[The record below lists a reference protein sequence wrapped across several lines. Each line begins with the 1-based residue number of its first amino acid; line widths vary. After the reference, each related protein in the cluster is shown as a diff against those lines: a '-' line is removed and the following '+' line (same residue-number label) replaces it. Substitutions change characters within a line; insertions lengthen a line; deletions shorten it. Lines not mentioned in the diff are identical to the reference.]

1 MHHARMTRIRKG
13 APGRA
18 NQTKSFH
25 QRCAVRIT
33 YSRNAVRGQWR
44 AHGRYVARDSAMRI
58 ENPDHAAFNDKA
70 DALDIASALTEWQG
84 SGDERMWKVI
94 ISPEF
99 GERVDLRK
107 LTRELMARM
116 GRDLGIVPE
125 WAAVTHHNTEH
136 PHVHVAL
143 RGVDSNGRS
152 LRLDR
157 DYIKNG
163 IRGIAEDLC
172 TRQLGYRSEKDA
184 AESSARE
191 IREHRFTSLDREI
204 SLRRDDQAAAIY
216 VDSLYA
222 GIVTTPGGPLVPVVS
237 GIQVNGVPTNT
248 IVAGTSGYIAIYGT
262 NMTGATTVGLP
273 PGISLSS
280 FAVYNNGTQ
289 INAFF
294 MAQVSAGTGSHNI
307 TVTTP
312 GGTSATSSASSA
324 LTVAITLK
332 SFSFSNGVPYSRD
345 CPGAASPISA
355 PTWPSPTGVTCP
367 QKSPYLGDHAVYAS
381 GAVMTGTVNFS
392 VAPAPSQ
399 AVPGMYIQ
407 GVIPGVGNFTA
418 TGVAMAANSTT
429 FSAAV
434 KANAAL
440 PSSKTQF
447 YNPMSVAWSVGQSGN
462 SCSSGCVSL
471 GSSSNPVYVTLAP
484 SIVSPKVSPIML
496 TYVALAVAAGGAT
509 TPQTALAN
517 TWAKFS
523 TGSGPAN
530 VSTWDGRLMFY
541 YVPGVGFNACVT
553 VATLLVETNG
563 IPANNLTSGQ
573 CGAFAALLEDSLSI
587 NGIASTW
594 LNITSIDGS
603 KMVVK
608 AWTASNISYPS
619 QAPWEYKLLLGT
631 SDYMVPVPIG
641 GFGDLAD
648 INGIAGQNSAQ
659 PSEKVFDAHFIVQP
673 TVPSAQD
680 YDPSYGVTYA
690 TAATFELNSEF
701 GYAKQM
707 NGDTSGHYH
716 VRPAV
721 VAPYAVNVQ
730 FTPIAGNSIP

>member
-1 MHHARMTRIRKG
+1 MRRLINVCLLIAAALLICSPAHAQYIYMLTGLSTQFGSVQNPAVQYGTIGGGLADVEVDYQTHLYYYPNADGFLFVNNQLVSSVFG
-13 APGRA
+13 APGDTNTNGCYFVGGTGGWCQPLWQSFPQPIAYSTTYEVQLNGYVIPYYTYVQSNVTYYDDYFGYSTFLPGNYGGSTDQDA
-18 NQTKSFH
+18 NPTCYADTFLPNPVL
-25 QRCAVRIT
+25 CAAT
-33 YSRNAVRGQWR
+33 TG
-44 AHGRYVARDSAMRI
+44 
-58 ENPDHAAFNDKA
+58 P
-70 DALDIASALTEWQG
+70 
-84 SGDERMWKVI
+84 
-94 ISPEF
+94 
-99 GERVDLRK
+99 
-107 LTRELMARM
+107 
-116 GRDLGIVPE
+116 
-125 WAAVTHHNTEH
+125 
-136 PHVHVAL
+136 
-143 RGVDSNGRS
+143 
-152 LRLDR
+152 
-157 DYIKNG
+157 
-163 IRGIAEDLC
+163 
-172 TRQLGYRSEKDA
+172 
-184 AESSARE
+184 
-191 IREHRFTSLDREI
+191 
-204 SLRRDDQAAAIY
+204 IY

-222 GIVTTPGGPLVPVVS
+222 GIVTPPGGPLVPVVS